1 MRILDWECS
10 QERTH
15 APPSTLSPFLV
26 ALAAN
31 ASRAKDQMEVR
42 GGVRPPRAEGARGVR
57 KAGAR
62 LNAGG
67 GGTHLRPSC
76 PMQEASN
83 RQQRDEDGYSNAFV
97 GKGSH
102 CLVFLCFAGSN
113 TKSNPDCIV
122 LLSIS
127 SHLF

>member
-57 KAGAR
+57 EAGAR

-76 PMQEASN
+76 RMQDACRN
-83 RQQRDEDGYSNAFV
+83 VCVRGGRQLKNAFV
-97 GKGSH
+97 WQG
-102 CLVFLCFAGSN
+102 AGS
-113 TKSNPDCIV
+113 S
-122 LLSIS
+122 
-127 SHLF
+127 